1 MCNWLSKL
9 CLFGVLFI
17 LTSTTVVA
25 DTYRM
30 QFDPAIV
37 LPKIAVETS
46 RQGYKN
52 EKNTVVRSQRIANR
66 LSLSSDDGMRV
77 GILRYRDEVGK
88 SLYGLGYRNHVFG
101 VELNTIMNNKGL
113 VLAIEKNKVLYNF
126 QVKTEEPEK
135 EKQTTYVQ
143 FSFVGNF

>member
-1 MCNWLSKL
+1 MCNGLGKL
-9 CLFGVLFI
+9 CLLGMLFI

-37 LPKIAVETS
+37 LPEIAVESS
-46 RQGYKN
+46 RQEHKN
-52 EKNTVVRSQRIANR
+52 KKTVVNSRRIANR

-88 SLYGLGYRNHVFG
+88 SLYGLGYRHHVLG

-135 EKQTTYVQ
+135 EKQTTYIQ
-143 FSFVGNF
+143 FSFAGNF